1 MNDTAQDTG
10 GASGAQEPSAIPNT
24 NPREWLKVGP
34 NPERYEYGRTGAV
47 HGRPADALAYVEREP
62 SGGFRWGV
70 YRGEHDPKA
79 APSLQEAQERAI
91 ATLKE
96 RGVDV

>member
-1 MNDTAQDTG
+1 MQ
-10 GASGAQEPSAIPNT
+10 
-24 NPREWLKVGP
+24 VGTDP
-34 NPERYEYGRTGAV
+34 LRYEYGRTGAV

-70 YRGEHDPKA
+70 YRGEHDSKA